1 MTIPSG
7 KIKVR
12 LGDVRIKK
20 YGVDQDSHKDGHKD
34 GYKDKGNDNN
44 GNANNKIEI
53 IHNK

>member
-34 GYKDKGNDNN
+34 GYKAVSYTHLDVYKRQP
-44 GNANNKIEI
+44 
-53 IHNK
+53 